1 MPHFMDWRLQGNDR
15 FSIFVC
21 HIQSR
26 VVIYDLYI
34 ILALK
39 HPAIGKSDLHIVSI
53 ILIVP
58 KRIRAVYHNILCR
71 VFIDNCNGIDLSIP
85 VFVKILITVCLAAI
99 VICNGVSILDRLV
112 YGIRPIG
119 AQLVHTVGFFTTC
132 FITDWI
138 ICTVT
143 GIVTA
148 FMFQLQGTAVIKQ
161 IKTIHAQFV

>member
-1 MPHFMDWRLQGNDR
+1 MPHFMDRRLQGNDR

-39 HPAIGKSDLHIVSI
+39 HPAIAKIDLHIVCI

-71 VFIDNCNGIDLSIP
+71 VFIDNSNGIDLSIP
-85 VFVKILITVCLAAI
+85 VFVKILIRICLAAI
-99 VICNGVSILDRLV
+99 VIRNGVSILDRFV
-112 YGIRPIG
+112 YGSRPIG
-119 AQLVHTVGFFTTC
+119 AQFVHAVGFFFTR
-132 FITDWI
+132 FITDFI
-138 ICTVT
+138 IIAVT
-143 GIVTA
+143 GIVSA
-148 FMFQLQGTAVIKQ
+148 FMF
-161 IKTIHAQFV
+161 

>member
-1 MPHFMDWRLQGNDR
+1 MTK
-15 FSIFVC
+15 
-21 HIQSR
+21 
-26 VVIYDLYI
+26 VIM
-34 ILALK
+34 
-39 HPAIGKSDLHIVSI
+39 HG
-53 ILIVP
+53 
-58 KRIRAVYHNILCR
+58 
-71 VFIDNCNGIDLSIP
+71 CNGKMGQTITEMCKDDPEIEIVAGIDPVSYTHLIP

-143 GIVTA
+143 GI
-148 FMFQLQGTAVIKQ
+148 GRI
-161 IKTIHAQFV
+161 